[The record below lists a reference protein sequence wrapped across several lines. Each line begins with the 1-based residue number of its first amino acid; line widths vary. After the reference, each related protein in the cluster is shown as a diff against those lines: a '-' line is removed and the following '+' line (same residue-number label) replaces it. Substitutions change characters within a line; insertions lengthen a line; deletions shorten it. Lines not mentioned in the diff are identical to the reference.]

1 MNDTQNALAQDE
13 KARKWVQ
20 NKQSLSLYIP
30 SPVLSITPGIPS
42 EDKISWNHGISE
54 KAKTLKITLAN
65 TLILQTTK

>member
-30 SPVLSITPGIPS
+30 SPVLSITPGNTFRGQAFMES
-42 EDKISWNHGISE
+42 WDFRKGKDLEDHLG
-54 KAKTLKITLAN
+54 
-65 TLILQTTK
+65 